1 MHLSLEGSV
10 RVRVVVAAV
19 LVASA
24 IATSAVAA
32 PNGSFNPD
40 ATSHTSALVAPA
52 VNRGPHVT
60 AVLASIQHTDP
71 AALPAYL
78 AGNKQ
83 HILSTLTGRGA
94 ASQVGGWWSGLDQ
107 AERRSIERSAPEL
120 LGNLGGIPM
129 TVRDT
134 ANQSLLR
141 KQLDETSRKIR
152 SARGAASA
160 KLTATLDGLRS
171 IATALRGPAGGPRR
185 TLTTFDTTGSMRAAI
200 AIGDVDHA
208 DDVSIL
214 VPGMFYSV
222 AGQMADWTHTAQ
234 LLYDTQRAWLKRLG
248 QSKKTVATVAWL
260 GYRTPDLMSVL
271 SLTDA
276 RDGAAMLE
284 EAVAGIRAAR
294 GTHQPYLSIVAHSY
308 GSTAALLAVQDGD
321 TELDAL
327 AVVGSPGS
335 VATSVHEL
343 NVPANRVFVGAALL
357 DPIAGSGYFGT
368 DPGSHDYGARPF
380 GAVGGI
386 DPIDGTVMLP
396 AFGHNGYFAPGTE
409 SLRNLALIAIGDC
422 SLVTR

>member
-19 LVASA
+19 VVASA

-40 ATSHTSALVAPA
+40 ATAHTSALVAPA
-52 VNRGPHVT
+52 VNRGPHVS
-60 AVLASIQHTDP
+60 AVLASIQHIDP
-71 AALPAYL
+71 AALPSYL
-78 AGNKQ
+78 AGNTRQ
-83 HILSTLTGRGA
+83 ILSTLTSPGA
-94 ASQVGGWWSGLDQ
+94 AREVGGWWSGLGQ
-107 AERRSIERSAPEL
+107 AERRSIERSAPAL

-141 KQLDETSRKIR
+141 QQLDETSRKIR
-152 SARGAASA
+152 SAGASA
-160 KLTATLDGLRS
+160 TLTATRDGLRS
-171 IATALRGPAGGPRR
+171 IAAALRSPAGGPKR
-185 TLTTFDTTGSMRAAI
+185 TLTTFDTTGPMRAAI

-214 VPGMFYSV
+214 VPGMFYTV

-248 QSKKTVATVAWL
+248 QSNKTVATVAWL

-271 SLTDA
+271 SLADA
-276 RDGAAMLE
+276 RDGATMLE
-284 EAVAGIRAAR
+284 DAVAGIRAAR

-308 GSTAALLAVQDGD
+308 GSTAALLAAQDDD
-321 TELDAL
+321 TDLDAL

-343 NVPANRVFVGAALL
+343 NVPANHVFVGAALL

-386 DPIDGTVMLP
+386 DPIDGSVMLP

>member
-1 MHLSLEGSV
+1 M
-10 RVRVVVAAV
+10 RVVVAAV
-19 LVASA
+19 VVASA

-40 ATSHTSALVAPA
+40 ATAHTSALVAPA
-52 VNRGPHVT
+52 VNQGSRVS
-60 AVLASIQHTDP
+60 AVLASIQHTNP
-71 AALPAYL
+71 ATLPAYL

-83 HILSTLTGRGA
+83 QILSALSGQGA
-94 ASQVGGWWSGLDQ
+94 AGRVGDWWSGLGQ
-107 AERRSIERSAPEL
+107 TQRRSIERSAPQL

-134 ANQSLLR
+134 ANQTMLR
-141 KQLDETSRKIR
+141 EQLDETSRKIR
-152 SARGAASA
+152 SAQGTASS
-160 KLTATLDGLRS
+160 KLTATLGGLRS
-171 IATALRGPAGGPRR
+171 IASALRAPAGEPKR
-185 TLTTFDTTGSMRAAI
+185 TLTTFDTSGSMRAAI

-208 DDVSIL
+208 DDVTIL
-214 VPGMFYSV
+214 VPGMFYTV

-234 LLYDTQRAWLKRLG
+234 VLYDAQRAWLKRLG
-248 QSKKTVATVAWL
+248 QSSKTVATVAWL

-276 RDGAAMLE
+276 REGATMLE
-284 EAVAGIRAAR
+284 EAVEGIRAAR

-308 GSTAALLAVQDGD
+308 GSTAALLAAQDAG
-321 TELDAL
+321 TQLDAL

-343 NVPANRVFVGAALL
+343 NVPADRVFVGAALL

-368 DPGSHDYGARPF
+368 DPGSHDYGARPL

-386 DPIDGTVMLP
+386 DPIDGKVMLP

>member
-1 MHLSLEGSV
+1 
-10 RVRVVVAAV
+10 VRVVVAAV
-19 LVASA
+19 VVASA

-40 ATSHTSALVAPA
+40 ATAHTSAIAAPA
-52 VNRGPHVT
+52 ANRAPHVS
-60 AVLASIQHTDP
+60 AVLASIQHADP
-71 AALPAYL
+71 AALPSYL

-83 HILSTLTGRGA
+83 QIMSTLAVPGV
-94 ASQVGGWWSGLDQ
+94 ASQVGSWWNSLGQ
-107 AERRSIERSAPEL
+107 TQRRSIERNAPAL
-120 LGNLGGIPM
+120 LGNLSGIPM

-134 ANQSLLR
+134 ANQSVLR
-141 KQLDETSRKIR
+141 RQLDETRRKIR
-152 SARGAASA
+152 SAGASA

-171 IATALRGPAGGPRR
+171 VASALRSPAGAPKR
-185 TLTTFDTTGSMRAAI
+185 TLTTFDTTGPMRAAI

-214 VPGMFYSV
+214 VPGMFYTVS
-222 AGQMADWTHTAQ
+222 GQMADWTHTAQ
-234 LLYDTQRAWLKRLG
+234 VLYDTQRAWLKRLG
-248 QSKKTVATVAWL
+248 QSNKTVATVAWL

-271 SLTDA
+271 SLADA
-276 RDGAAMLE
+276 RDGATMLE
-284 EAVAGIRAAR
+284 EAIAGIRAAR

-308 GSTAALLAVQDGD
+308 GSTAALLAAQNGD

-343 NVPANRVFVGAALL
+343 NVPADRVFVGAALL

-368 DPGSHDYGARPF
+368 DPGSRDYGARPF

-386 DPIDGTVMLP
+386 DPIDGSVMLP

-409 SLRNLALIAIGDC
+409 SLRNLALITIGDC

>member
-1 MHLSLEGSV
+1 
-10 RVRVVVAAV
+10 VRVVVAAV
-19 LVASA
+19 VVASA

-40 ATSHTSALVAPA
+40 ATAHTSAIAAPA
-52 VNRGPHVT
+52 ANRAPQVS
-60 AVLASIQHTDP
+60 AVLASIQHADP
-71 AALPAYL
+71 AALPSYL

-83 HILSTLTGRGA
+83 QIMSTLAVPGV
-94 ASQVGGWWSGLDQ
+94 ASQVGSWWNSLGQ
-107 AERRSIERSAPEL
+107 TQRRSIERNAPAL
-120 LGNLGGIPM
+120 LGNLSGIPM

-134 ANQSLLR
+134 ANQSVLR
-141 KQLDETSRKIR
+141 RQLDETRRKIR
-152 SARGAASA
+152 SAGASA

-171 IATALRGPAGGPRR
+171 VASALRSPAGAPKR
-185 TLTTFDTTGSMRAAI
+185 TLTTFDTTGPMRAAI

-214 VPGMFYSV
+214 VPGMFYTVS
-222 AGQMADWTHTAQ
+222 GQMADWTHTAQ
-234 LLYDTQRAWLKRLG
+234 VLYDTQRAWLKRLG
-248 QSKKTVATVAWL
+248 QSNKTVATVAWL

-271 SLTDA
+271 SLADA
-276 RDGAAMLE
+276 RDGATMLE
-284 EAVAGIRAAR
+284 EAIAGIRAAR

-308 GSTAALLAVQDGD
+308 GSTAALLAAQNGD

-343 NVPANRVFVGAALL
+343 NVPADRVFVGAALL

-368 DPGSHDYGARPF
+368 DPGSRDYGARPF

-386 DPIDGTVMLP
+386 DPIDGSVMLP

-409 SLRNLALIAIGDC
+409 SLRNLALITIGDC

>member
-1 MHLSLEGSV
+1 VS
-10 RVRVVVAAV
+10 
-19 LVASA
+19 
-24 IATSAVAA
+24 
-32 PNGSFNPD
+32 
-40 ATSHTSALVAPA
+40 
-52 VNRGPHVT
+52 
-60 AVLASIQHTDP
+60 AVLASIQHIDP
-71 AALPAYL
+71 AALPSYL
-78 AGNKQ
+78 AGNTRQ
-83 HILSTLTGRGA
+83 ILSTLTSPGA
-94 ASQVGGWWSGLDQ
+94 AREVGGWWSGLGQ
-107 AERRSIERSAPEL
+107 AERRSIERSAPAL

-141 KQLDETSRKIR
+141 QQLDETSRKIR
-152 SARGAASA
+152 SAGASA
-160 KLTATLDGLRS
+160 TLTATRDGLRS
-171 IATALRGPAGGPRR
+171 IADALRSPAGGPKR
-185 TLTTFDTTGSMRAAI
+185 TLTTFDTTGPMRAAI

-214 VPGMFYSV
+214 VPGMFYTV

-248 QSKKTVATVAWL
+248 QSNKTVATVAWL

-271 SLTDA
+271 SLADA
-276 RDGAAMLE
+276 RDGATMLE
-284 EAVAGIRAAR
+284 DAVAGIRAAR

-308 GSTAALLAVQDGD
+308 GSTAALLAAQDDD
-321 TELDAL
+321 TNLDAL

-343 NVPANRVFVGAALL
+343 NVPANHVFVGAALL

-386 DPIDGTVMLP
+386 DPIDGSVMLP